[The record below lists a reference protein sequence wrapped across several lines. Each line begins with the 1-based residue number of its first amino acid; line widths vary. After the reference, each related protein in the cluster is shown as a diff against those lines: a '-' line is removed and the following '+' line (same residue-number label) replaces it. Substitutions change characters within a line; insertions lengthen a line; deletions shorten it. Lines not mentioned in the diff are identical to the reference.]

1 AMADPWPKRA
11 NLRAALES
19 ARISALLRAYDQAVR
34 MIQDNS
40 RRTCAP
46 SYYSLVALSRR
57 LAFVRV
63 CTFSRDHAE
72 HNEVPRGRYDL
83 GARAN
88 TAKSV
93 VDQVSEQVL
102 AGEDPDGCA
111 VTQHHQGTGGPQQRR
126 AVTDRLAGT
135 DRRQRATRSE
145 EHTSELQSRF
155 DLVCRLLLEKKKHK
169 S

>member
-1 AMADPWPKRA
+1 MADPWPKRA
-11 NLRAALES
+11 NLRAALEP

-72 HNEVPRGRYDL
+72 HNEVLHGRYDH

-88 TAKSV
+88 TAGSV
-93 VDQVSEQVL
+93 VDQVREQVL
-102 AGEDPDGCA
+102 TGEDPHGLAIAQD
-111 VTQHHQGTGGPQQRR
+111 HQGTGSTRQRR
-126 AVTDRLAGT
+126 AS
-135 DRRQRATRSE
+135 RSE
-145 EHTSELQSRF
+145 E
-155 DLVCRLLLEKKKHK
+155 
-169 S
+169 